1 MSGFAKIKEQ
11 TFKQV
16 QVNNQKIELALRFD
30 KWTIEKLKGTL
41 KAGNSREYVSRMG
54 TKAELH
60 WQLKQVN
67 QNLETLLCE
76 VENN

>member
-1 MSGFAKIKEQ
+1 M
-11 TFKQV
+11 
-16 QVNNQKIELALRFD
+16 RFD

>member
-41 KAGNSREYVSRMG
+41 KAGNSREYVS
-54 TKAELH
+54 
-60 WQLKQVN
+60 
-67 QNLETLLCE
+67 
-76 VENN
+76 